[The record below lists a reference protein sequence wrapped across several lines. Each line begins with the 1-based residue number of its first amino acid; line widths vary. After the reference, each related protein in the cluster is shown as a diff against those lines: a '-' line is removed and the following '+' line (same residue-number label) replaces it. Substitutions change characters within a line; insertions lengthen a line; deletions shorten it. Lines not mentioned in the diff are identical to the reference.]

1 MNSVIAPGAPTDH
14 TSPVN
19 TLNLFGSF
27 DPMKTTVD
35 HTLINRLLAS
45 LRKVQWPSLAL
56 ALAIALVSAGCQSSN
71 LAGAPAYPPSSTTK
85 SLDPGD
91 TLRLNFP
98 GAREYDQV
106 QKIRSD
112 GRISLPIVGEVKAAG
127 KKVGELQA
135 QLTRLYKEQLQNSEV
150 VVSLDA
156 PAAVVYVT
164 GAVGKPSRVV
174 LDRPM
179 TAFEAIMEAGGFQ
192 AGLANLKKVTLIRS
206 EHGKHKTFKLDVNST
221 ITQSSSEAIYLKPYD
236 VIHVGERFF

>member
-1 MNSVIAPGAPTDH
+1 MKISVE
-14 TSPVN
+14 
-19 TLNLFGSF
+19 
-27 DPMKTTVD
+27 
-35 HTLINRLLAS
+35 HTLINRLQSMLQEVKWS
-45 LRKVQWPSLAL
+45 YLAL
-56 ALAIALVSAGCQSSN
+56 ALGMALFCLGCQSSH
-71 LAGAPAYPPSSTTK
+71 LAGAPAYPPSSSTK

-91 TLRLNFP
+91 TLRLTFP
-98 GAREYDQV
+98 GAKEYDQV
-106 QKIRSD
+106 QRIRSD
-112 GRISLPIVGEVKAAG
+112 GRISLPIVGEVKASG

-135 QLTRLYKEQLQNSEV
+135 QLTRMYKEQLQNSEV

-164 GAVGKPSRVV
+164 GAVGKPTRVA

-206 EHGKHKTFKLDVNST
+206 EHGKHKTFKLVVNST

-236 VIHVGERFF
+236 VIYVGERFF